1 MTDRSV
7 VVANAGSGKTYLLA
21 NRLVRWMLRAR
32 RDHGSASPERIL
44 AVTFTRKAAGE
55 ITARVM
61 RHLALGAS
69 SEARRAE
76 FAADGQVG
84 DFEAWEY
91 AAVLAEFV
99 AAMHRVNISTI
110 DGFFVQLASAF
121 ASDIGV
127 PDAWSIGAED
137 VLAAQRRDAIGR
149 AIAGDVHR
157 ATDLARRISDGRP
170 KPEVQSGMDAALG
183 EALELWQRC
192 AASDDPWSPWRAL
205 AGRDV
210 TLFPGA
216 RRAKA
221 EDIRR
226 AVEAVRRGPLP
237 STKAGAPVKRWVDA
251 VARVTALA
259 EEGAWIDLLGDS
271 LVQGVHGGGL
281 FAGHAAPAPV
291 QSALDVL
298 VGQGLSVAD
307 ALVRARLEATAE
319 LASVVDAELR
329 RSQRE
334 DGVLGFGDIASALAR
349 AEAGGRLDAMRER
362 LDRAIVDLAVDEF
375 QDTSP
380 GQWSVLSPLV
390 DEILATGDRR
400 LLVVGDPKQSIY
412 AWRGGTPALLGPL
425 CAREGLDPD
434 VTLSTSWRS
443 SPVVLDF
450 VNVLFGGLASAVRG
464 SALDDRMP
472 AAAEALR
479 GAGLPVPPGAADGP
493 LVRAI
498 DAWTFTPHEAA
509 APNARMPGAVYAH
522 RAPSD
527 DREALASTAASIV
540 AGRVRERP
548 GAVIAVLVRSNRDV
562 AACAAAIRAL
572 GIEASD
578 EGRSPLEDSAAV
590 ATVLGMLRLADR
602 PDDRI
607 SHYLVTRAPAA
618 GLLGL
623 EPMERHGRADRAD
636 AAARGISRRVREEL
650 LEHGLRGWIARA
662 AEALRPAC
670 ARHDLE
676 RLRQLAVLVDGLDPA
691 LAARP
696 GEVVRAA
703 ESHRARTGERA
714 RVRVM
719 TVHAS
724 KGLEFDEVVLASL
737 GEAMGEARAGASAFA
752 SLSPDPSRPPAAIAP
767 IVSAEMRAFSP
778 LLEAF
783 RREVQVAQA
792 SDDLSSLY
800 VGVTRAREAVHLVCP
815 PPSAKDEPRP
825 TPTWLMRMAVPG
837 FDAAYLAGPA
847 EGPFWS
853 FVRDGGDLGP
863 LPARAAVETVV
874 DAPAPAA
881 PQIAWVER
889 AGTARAPSVHDGD
902 GSSVFA
908 REFVGD
914 DDGARGTL
922 AHAWFER
929 VEWLSGT
936 APDAAIGADAR
947 AAAALEVG
955 RAIDGALAAE
965 VESAVAKACAGPMGA
980 VLRPDRC
987 TGWSC
992 ERLEVRAEMA
1002 FAADLPAGP
1011 MRGRMDR
1018 VVLGVRGGRVVR
1030 AEVVDWKTGA
1040 RGLSGAALEER
1051 IAPYRAQ
1058 MADYR
1063 AALAAMLGLE
1073 PACVT
1078 AVLAMV
1084 DRGELIEA

>member
-1 MTDRSV
+1 M
-7 VVANAGSGKTYLLA
+7 VANAGSGKTHLLA

-32 RDHGSASPERIL
+32 KDHGSASPERIL

-69 SEARRAE
+69 SEAKRAE

-84 DFEAWEY
+84 DFTAEDY

-170 KPEVQSGMDAALG
+170 KPEVQSGMDEALDQALG
-183 EALELWQRC
+183 LWQRC
-192 AASDDPWSPWRAL
+192 AATDDPWSPWRAL
-205 AGRDV
+205 AGKGV
-210 TLFPGA
+210 SLFPGA
-216 RRAKA
+216 RRAKEA
-221 EDIRR
+221 DLRL

-237 STKAGAPVKRWVDA
+237 STKAGTPVKRWVDA

-259 EEGAWIDLLGDS
+259 EEGAWIDLLDDS
-271 LVQGVHGGGL
+271 LVQAVHGGGP

-291 QSALDVL
+291 QAALDVL
-298 VGQGLSVAD
+298 VGQALSVAD
-307 ALVRARLEATAE
+307 ALVRARLEATAD

-329 RSQRE
+329 RAQRE

-349 AEAGGRLDAMRER
+349 AESGGRLNAMRER

-412 AWRGGTPALLGPL
+412 AWRGGTPALFGPL
-425 CAREGLDPD
+425 RARPELDPD

-450 VNVLFGGLASAVRG
+450 VNALFGGLASALRG
-464 SALDDRMP
+464 SALDERMP
-472 AAAEALR
+472 AAEEAFR
-479 GAGLPVPPGAADGP
+479 AAGLPVPPGAADGP
-493 LVRAI
+493 LVRAL
-498 DAWTFTPHEAA
+498 DAWTFTPHGAA
-509 APNARMPGAVYAH
+509 EPNARMPGAVRAH
-522 RAPSD
+522 RASSD
-527 DREALASTAASIV
+527 DRVALASMAASIV
-540 AGRVRERP
+540 ADRVRERL
-548 GAVIAVLVRSNRDV
+548 GAGIAVLVRSNRDV
-562 AACAAAIRAL
+562 AECAAAIRAL

-590 ATVLGMLRLADR
+590 ATVLGLLRLADR

-618 GLLGL
+618 ALLGL
-623 EPMERHGRADRAD
+623 EPMERHGRSDRAD
-636 AAARGISRRVREEL
+636 AAARGISLRVREEL
-650 LEHGLRGWIARA
+650 LEHGLRGWIARVT
-662 AEALRPAC
+662 EALRPAC

-676 RLRQLAVLVDGLDPA
+676 RLRQLAVLVDGLEPS
-691 LAARP
+691 LAGRP
-696 GEVVRAA
+696 GDVVRAA

-737 GEAMGEARAGASAFA
+737 GERMGETRAGASAFA
-752 SLSPDPSRPPAAIAP
+752 SLSPDPSRPPVAIAP
-767 IVSAEMRAFSP
+767 VVSAEMRAFSP

-783 RREVQVAQA
+783 RREAQVAQA
-792 SDDLSSLY
+792 SDDVSSLY
-800 VGVTRAREAVHLVCP
+800 VAITRAREAVHLVCP
-815 PPSAKDEPRP
+815 PPSAKDEPR
-825 TPTWLMRMAVPG
+825 
-837 FDAAYLAGPA
+837 
-847 EGPFWS
+847 
-853 FVRDGGDLGP
+853 
-863 LPARAAVETVV
+863 
-874 DAPAPAA
+874 
-881 PQIAWVER
+881 
-889 AGTARAPSVHDGD
+889 
-902 GSSVFA
+902 
-908 REFVGD
+908 
-914 DDGARGTL
+914 
-922 AHAWFER
+922 
-929 VEWLSGT
+929 
-936 APDAAIGADAR
+936 
-947 AAAALEVG
+947 
-955 RAIDGALAAE
+955 
-965 VESAVAKACAGPMGA
+965 
-980 VLRPDRC
+980 
-987 TGWSC
+987 
-992 ERLEVRAEMA
+992 
-1002 FAADLPAGP
+1002 
-1011 MRGRMDR
+1011 
-1018 VVLGVRGGRVVR
+1018 
-1030 AEVVDWKTGA
+1030 
-1040 RGLSGAALEER
+1040 
-1051 IAPYRAQ
+1051 
-1058 MADYR
+1058 
-1063 AALAAMLGLE
+1063 
-1073 PACVT
+1073 
-1078 AVLAMV
+1078 
-1084 DRGELIEA
+1084 

>member
-7 VVANAGSGKTYLLA
+7 VVANAGSGKTHLLA

-32 RDHGSASPERIL
+32 KDHGSASPERIL

-69 SEARRAE
+69 SEARRKE

-84 DFEAWEY
+84 DFTAEDY

-121 ASDIGV
+121 AADIGV
-127 PDAWSIGAED
+127 PDAWAIGAED

-170 KPEVQSGMDAALG
+170 KPEVQSGMDEALDEALG
-183 EALELWQRC
+183 LWQRC
-192 AASDDPWSPWRAL
+192 AATDDPWGPWRAL
-205 AGRDV
+205 AGKGV
-210 TLFPGA
+210 SPFPGA
-216 RRAKA
+216 RRATEA
-221 EDIRR
+221 DLRL

-237 STKAGAPVKRWVDA
+237 STKAGTPVKRWVDA
-251 VARVTALA
+251 VARVTSLA
-259 EEGAWIDLLGDS
+259 EGGAWIDLLDDS
-271 LVQGVHGGGL
+271 LVQAVHAGAP
-281 FAGHAAPAPV
+281 FSGHAAPAPV
-291 QSALDVL
+291 QAALDVL
-298 VGQGLSVAD
+298 VGQALSVAD
-307 ALVRARLEATAE
+307 ALVRARLEATAD

-329 RSQRE
+329 RAQRE
-334 DGVLGFGDIASALAR
+334 DGVLGFGDIATALAR
-349 AEAGGRLDAMRER
+349 AESGGRLNAMRER

-412 AWRGGTPALLGPL
+412 AWRGGTPALFGPL
-425 CAREGLDPD
+425 RARAELDPD

-450 VNVLFGGLASAVRG
+450 VNALFGGLASALRG
-464 SALDDRMP
+464 SALDERMP
-472 AAAEALR
+472 AAEEAFR
-479 GAGLPVPPGAADGP
+479 AAGLPVPPGAADGP
-493 LVRAI
+493 LVRAL
-498 DAWTFTPHEAA
+498 DAWTFTPHGAA
-509 APNARMPGAVYAH
+509 APNARMPGAVRAH

-527 DREALASTAASIV
+527 DRVALASTAASIV
-540 AGRVRERP
+540 ADRVRQRP
-548 GAVIAVLVRSNRDV
+548 GAGIAVLVRSNRDV
-562 AACAAAIRAL
+562 AECAAAIRAL

-590 ATVLGMLRLADR
+590 ATVLGLLRLADR
-602 PDDRI
+602 PDDRL

-618 GLLGL
+618 ALLGL

-636 AAARGISRRVREEL
+636 AAARCVSHRVRGEL
-650 LEHGLRGWIARA
+650 LEHGLRGWIARMT
-662 AEALRPAC
+662 EALRPAC
-670 ARHDLE
+670 AHHDLE
-676 RLRQLAVLVDGLDPA
+676 RLRQLAVLVDGLDPS
-691 LAARP
+691 LAGRP
-696 GEVVRAA
+696 GDVVRAA

-737 GEAMGEARAGASAFA
+737 GERMGEARAGASAFA
-752 SLSPDPSRPPAAIAP
+752 SLSPDPSRPPVAIAP
-767 IVSAEMRAFSP
+767 IVSAGMRAFSP

-783 RREVQVAQA
+783 RREAQVAQA
-792 SDDLSSLY
+792 SDDVSSLY
-800 VGVTRAREAVHLVCP
+800 VAITRAREAVHLVCP
-815 PPSAKDEPRP
+815 PPPAKDEPRP
-825 TPTWLMRMAVPG
+825 TPTWLMRMAIPG
-837 FDAAYLAGPA
+837 FDAAYLAAPA
-847 EGPFWS
+847 GGSFWS

-863 LPARAAVETVV
+863 LPARAAVAAADV
-874 DAPAPAA
+874 PAPAA
-881 PQIAWVER
+881 PQIAWIER
-889 AGTARAPSVHDGD
+889 AGAARAPSSHG
-902 GSSVFA
+902 GGGHGFFA

-914 DDGARGTL
+914 DDGTRGTL

-929 VEWLSGT
+929 IEWLAGT

-955 RAIDGALAAE
+955 RAIDRALAAE
-965 VESAVAKACAGPMGA
+965 VERAVATACAGPMGA
-980 VLRPDRC
+980 VLRPERYA
-987 TGWSC
+987 GWSC
-992 ERLEVRAEMA
+992 DRLDVRAEMS
-1002 FAADLPAGP
+1002 FAADLAAGP

-1018 VVLGVRGGRVVR
+1018 VVLGIQGGRVMR

-1040 RGLSGAALEER
+1040 RGLAGAALEER

-1073 PACVT
+1073 PSCVT